1 MLEGVR
7 LALDVVVN
15 LSVDYNM
22 PKFIKVKDNSARL
35 IKARIDARF
44 AWLEKQLKR

>member
-1 MLEGVR
+1 
-7 LALDVVVN
+7 
-15 LSVDYNM
+15 M
-22 PKFIKVKDNSARL
+22 PKFIKVKDDSARL